1 MTRRDQLDSEI
12 EDELAFHIESY
23 AEDLMRGGLPKEEA
37 MRRAHAELGGI
48 AAHKENCRA
57 AWGTRI
63 WDELYGDIRYGL
75 RMLAK
80 SPSFTAIAIGSLAL
94 GIGANTTIFTITR
107 QVLLDKLDVHRPED
121 LRLFAWTGGQNR
133 VPVRI
138 WGHWNDATHVCTSFS
153 YPVYQQLRQQNSVF
167 QDVFAFKVIPQLTVT
182 VDNRPE
188 PVTAELTS
196 GNYYSA
202 LGVDTVVGRGIQN
215 SDDGAPG
222 SGAVAVISDGFW
234 LRHFG
239 RSPDVIGKTIQVN
252 LTPVTIIGVNP
263 RRFTGASSV
272 QISPDIFLPF
282 SMEPVAAPNGTK
294 SLLTNPDEWWVLVM
308 GRIRPGVSDE
318 SVRVAMDI
326 LLSNAVRSTMTVE
339 KSQSVPRFAMQDG
352 SRGEDL
358 NGDKFAKP
366 IYVLIALAV
375 FVLLLACANLAN
387 LLLARASSRQRELSV
402 RLALG
407 ATRGRIMRQLL
418 TESLLLSA
426 AGGIAGV
433 LLGYFGRNAIPQLMS
448 SPWEGAMIHVR
459 FDWKIFG
466 FTAAVSLFTGLLF
479 GFVPAW
485 QAMHTQV
492 SGGLKENAHSAIQ
505 CSGNF
510 SGKILVAIQIALS
523 MLLLV
528 VAGLFVRTL
537 TNLNKNHLGFRPNNL
552 VLFEIQAP
560 NTRYPTPKNIVLYRQ
575 IEEQLASVPG
585 IKSVTLSK
593 NPLIAGNVSNDDFVP
608 DGLPPNQNG
617 KTYVDDNVVGQDFFA
632 TMGIPILAGRSF
644 NSTDTETSRLV
655 AVANQQLVKEYFP
668 DINPIGRTFL
678 SNKKRIEIIGISGN
692 TRYADL
698 RNDPPAMFY
707 TLYRQQSKGE
717 PSMTFEISTSTESS
731 ALVPVLRDAVASV
744 DKDLPLLNIRTQ
756 NAQISDRTKQER
768 TFASLTSGF
777 GLLALVLAC
786 TGIYGIMAYTVSR
799 RTNEIGIRM
808 ALGAQPGRVLRT
820 VLGEAW
826 WLAFVGVV
834 VGLSAAMGLGRLI
847 ASMLYGLKPYDPST
861 LAMAGLLLILVA
873 LAASW
878 IPARRAASVD
888 PMQALRHE

>member
-339 KSQSVPRFAMQDG
+339 KSQS
-352 SRGEDL
+352 
-358 NGDKFAKP
+358 
-366 IYVLIALAV
+366 
-375 FVLLLACANLAN
+375 
-387 LLLARASSRQRELSV
+387 
-402 RLALG
+402 
-407 ATRGRIMRQLL
+407 
-418 TESLLLSA
+418 
-426 AGGIAGV
+426 
-433 LLGYFGRNAIPQLMS
+433 
-448 SPWEGAMIHVR
+448 
-459 FDWKIFG
+459 
-466 FTAAVSLFTGLLF
+466 
-479 GFVPAW
+479 
-485 QAMHTQV
+485 
-492 SGGLKENAHSAIQ
+492 
-505 CSGNF
+505 
-510 SGKILVAIQIALS
+510 
-523 MLLLV
+523 
-528 VAGLFVRTL
+528 
-537 TNLNKNHLGFRPNNL
+537 
-552 VLFEIQAP
+552 
-560 NTRYPTPKNIVLYRQ
+560 
-575 IEEQLASVPG
+575 
-585 IKSVTLSK
+585 
-593 NPLIAGNVSNDDFVP
+593 
-608 DGLPPNQNG
+608 
-617 KTYVDDNVVGQDFFA
+617 
-632 TMGIPILAGRSF
+632 
-644 NSTDTETSRLV
+644 
-655 AVANQQLVKEYFP
+655 
-668 DINPIGRTFL
+668 
-678 SNKKRIEIIGISGN
+678 
-692 TRYADL
+692 
-698 RNDPPAMFY
+698 
-707 TLYRQQSKGE
+707 
-717 PSMTFEISTSTESS
+717 
-731 ALVPVLRDAVASV
+731 
-744 DKDLPLLNIRTQ
+744 
-756 NAQISDRTKQER
+756 
-768 TFASLTSGF
+768 
-777 GLLALVLAC
+777 
-786 TGIYGIMAYTVSR
+786 
-799 RTNEIGIRM
+799 
-808 ALGAQPGRVLRT
+808 
-820 VLGEAW
+820 
-826 WLAFVGVV
+826 
-834 VGLSAAMGLGRLI
+834 
-847 ASMLYGLKPYDPST
+847 
-861 LAMAGLLLILVA
+861 
-873 LAASW
+873 
-878 IPARRAASVD
+878 
-888 PMQALRHE
+888 